1 MEIKPR
7 LQFICKRGFVFTSD
21 SSPQGSYENEEP
33 I

>member
-1 MEIKPR
+1 MEIEPR

-21 SSPQGSYENEEP
+21 SFPQGSYENEEP